1 MAHDYKGIISAI
13 RSGRL
18 NCDKH
23 ADGMPFKWYGKELV
37 ITPYFVSYGQGGYDI
52 EDTSLN
58 TYLHYD
64 FDVRPKF
71 EVRDKYD
78 DNTVYSEED

>member
-1 MAHDYKGIISAI
+1 MARNYKGIIRAI

-23 ADGMPFKWYGKELV
+23 ADGAEFIWYGRELV
-37 ITPYFVSYGQGGYDI
+37 ITPYFVSYGQGGYTIMDLALK
-52 EDTSLN
+52 TKLQ
-58 TYLHYD
+58 YD
-64 FDVRPKF
+64 FDVQPTF
-71 EVRDKYD
+71 EVLDEN

>member
-1 MAHDYKGIISAI
+1 MARNYKGIIKAI

-23 ADGMPFKWYGKELV
+23 ADGAEFLWYGRELV
-37 ITPYFVSYGQGGYDI
+37 ITPYFVSYGQGGYTIMDLALK
-52 EDTSLN
+52 TKLQ
-58 TYLHYD
+58 YD
-64 FDVRPKF
+64 FDTQPTF
-71 EVRDKYD
+71 EVLDEN